1 MGVKSIQP
9 TEMLWVSTLMTDV
22 KRLTQYLAHSHTA
35 EILISPF
42 LVEKLLMEMIASE
55 ERKEKRLETIE
66 QSPRNM

>member
-1 MGVKSIQP
+1 
-9 TEMLWVSTLMTDV
+9 MTDV

-42 LVEKLLMEMIASE
+42 LVEKILMEMIASE